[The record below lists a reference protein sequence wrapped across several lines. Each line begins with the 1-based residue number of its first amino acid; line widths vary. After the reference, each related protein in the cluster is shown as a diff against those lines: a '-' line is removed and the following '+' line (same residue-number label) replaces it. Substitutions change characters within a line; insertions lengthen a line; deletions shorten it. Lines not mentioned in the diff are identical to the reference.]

1 MPHPT
6 REARIAR
13 HIAVLDLYDEIRKG
27 GDVPSVADVM
37 ARLKINEQDAGLL
50 RRHIAVERCGR
61 PVVRRKPWYWD
72 VGTGQLPPRPAG
84 LTRTEQAVW
93 GVFAISMG
101 TPMKPLDIHAQA
113 NGIPQADADA
123 KIARVHIANMRAKG
137 VRIGHSW
144 KWGYWLELDPLQEVA
159 S

>member
-93 GVFAISMG
+93 IVLAASPGK
-101 TPMKPLDIHAQA
+101 PMKPANIHAQA
-113 NGIPQADADA
+113 NGIPLATADGG
-123 KIARVHIANMRAKG
+123 IARMHISNMRAKG

-144 KWGYWLELDPLQEVA
+144 KWGYWLELEPLVEVA